1 MCFPVTKIGGQAI
14 FHSTSKVDRAA
25 KPTIDHL
32 SIFPGETTIGIG
44 GDLVVTMAS
53 GQALSFASVR
63 DGSLLPLRISR
74 VHATGTTAD
83 STLGLT

>member
-1 MCFPVTKIGGQAI
+1 MLSRNQNRRSSY
-14 FHSTSKVDRAA
+14 FHSASKVDRSA

-32 SIFPGETTIGIG
+32 SIFPGQTTIGIG
-44 GDLVVTMAS
+44 ADLVVTKAS
-53 GQALSFASVR
+53 GQALSFPSIP

-74 VHATGTTAD
+74 VHATGTTAQ

>member
-1 MCFPVTKIGGQAI
+1 M
-14 FHSTSKVDRAA
+14 
-25 KPTIDHL
+25 
-32 SIFPGETTIGIG
+32 
-44 GDLVVTMAS
+44 TMAS